1 MMRILSRALA
11 LFSLVLA
18 LAIAPFAGAADRT
31 NLVATAKA
39 FAIAYAA
46 RDVAAMAE
54 LVNSNNTKMFRE
66 LAEQGE
72 NHRDYQGVFS
82 GWRWKYG
89 SKWSDASGEVRYR
102 RDQALVFV
110 AELTAEEFV
119 VLVFTSEDGQWGLED
134 IHSPSKSSW
143 DGYSKTP
150 PE

>member
-1 MMRILSRALA
+1 MRILSRTLA
-11 LFSLVLA
+11 LFALLLA
-18 LAIAPFAGAADRT
+18 VAIAPSARAADRT
-31 NLVATAKA
+31 DLVATAKA
-39 FAIAYAA
+39 FAIAYGA
-46 RDVAAMAE
+46 RDVVAMAE

-72 NHRDYQGVFS
+72 NHRDYEGIFS

-102 RDQALVFV
+102 RDQALVLVSEIADDEV
-110 AELTAEEFV
+110 A
-119 VLVFTSEDGQWGLED
+119 VLVFTSEDGLWGLED

-143 DGYSKTP
+143 EGYSPTP